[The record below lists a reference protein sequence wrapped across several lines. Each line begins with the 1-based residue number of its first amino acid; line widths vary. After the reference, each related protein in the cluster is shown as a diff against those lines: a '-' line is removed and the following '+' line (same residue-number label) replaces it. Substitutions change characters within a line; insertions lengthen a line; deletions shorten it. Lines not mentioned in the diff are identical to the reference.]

1 MKLGINTGFL
11 MKFAF
16 AEGLDWCR
24 QFGVVAAEVDAVGC
38 TSDFCPTEK
47 LLADAGE
54 LDRWRDTYAARGI
67 ELYSLSGHGQPLH
80 PNKEISGAYSR
91 DFVRGCELA
100 ERLGVSRLTLV
111 AGLPEGGEGDTVPNW
126 ITHGDA
132 QGFDQVVEWQWQERL
147 LPFWREHGKIASD
160 HGVTLC
166 FEMQI
171 CDMVHS
177 PPKMRRLHEELGA
190 VAACNFDVS
199 HMWVQGIDPLEAV
212 HYLGDLIQNV
222 HMKDTLIHEPKSRLY
237 GMFDTT
243 SFGDF
248 RERAWTF
255 AQPGYGHGPQVWQE
269 LITTLRFVG
278 YEGILS
284 LEMESEYLEMQEGL
298 EQAARFLQPMVAQL
312 PPGDPWWK
320 IMGIR

>member
-1 MKLGINTGFL
+1 
-11 MKFAF
+11 
-16 AEGLDWCR
+16 
-24 QFGVVAAEVDAVGC
+24 
-38 TSDFCPTEK
+38 
-47 LLADAGE
+47 
-54 LDRWRDTYAARGI
+54 
-67 ELYSLSGHGQPLH
+67 
-80 PNKEISGAYSR
+80 
-91 DFVRGCELA
+91 
-100 ERLGVSRLTLV
+100 
-111 AGLPEGGEGDTVPNW
+111 
-126 ITHGDA
+126 
-132 QGFDQVVEWQWQERL
+132 
-147 LPFWREHGKIASD
+147 
-160 HGVTLC
+160 
-166 FEMQI
+166 MQI

-222 HMKDTLIHEPKSRLY
+222 HMKDTLIHEPKGRLY

-243 SFGDF
+243 TFGQY

-284 LEMESEYLEMQEGL
+284 LEMESEYLEIQEGL
-298 EQAARFLQPMVAQL
+298 EQAARFLQPMVTHL